1 MSRATD
7 LATTFAV
14 LLFTTAAAAQ
24 LESGTSSSTT
34 STVSKGSTDVSADNT
49 AAAATKADKK
59 DKITEVSF
67 NAGGLFAA
75 GNSRSA
81 AVTAGVRSR
90 VKRGDHQFTG
100 AAQANYARAATAV
113 NGSEAGQP
121 TETTVENVQALLR
134 YDWFFTKHWSLF
146 LQTAG
151 RHDRFQGLDLRY
163 QLAPGVAYYF
173 VQDDKA
179 QVWGEAGYDFQ
190 YDVRSDDY
198 IHNADGTPKL
208 DTDGKPLDKTEAVHN
223 ARLFLGLD
231 DKFFKG
237 VEFIAS
243 VEYLQ
248 DLVDGNTFRFVF
260 DSAIKA
266 QIAKH
271 FALATAVT
279 VLYEN
284 NPLPGVQNTDVMSAV
299 SLVYNMF

>member
-1 MSRATD
+1 MNPKVT
-7 LATTFAV
+7 LGI
-14 LLFTTAAAAQ
+14 LLTSSISFAQ
-24 LESGTSSSTT
+24 LESGSTSSSTGNVT
-34 STVSKGSTDVSADNT
+34 KGSTDVTADNT
-49 AAAATKADKK
+49 AAAAQKADKK

-67 NAGGLFAA
+67 NLGGLFAA

-81 AVTAGVRSR
+81 AMTAGVRSR

-121 TETTVENVQALLR
+121 TTTTVENVQALLR
-134 YDWFFTKHWSLF
+134 YDWFFAKNWSLF

-151 RHDRFQGLDLRY
+151 RHDRFQGLELRY

-173 VQDDKA
+173 MQNDKVQLWA
-179 QVWGEAGYDFQ
+179 EAGYDFQ
-190 YDVRSDDY
+190 YDIRSDDY
-198 IHNADGTPKL
+198 IKNADGTPKL
-208 DTDGKPLDKTEAVHN
+208 DTDGKPLEKTEAVHN
-223 ARLFLGLD
+223 ARLFFGLD
-231 DKFFKG
+231 HKLFKG
-237 VEFIAS
+237 IEFIAS

-248 DLVDGNTFRFVF
+248 DLADGNTFRFVF

-284 NPLPGVQNTDVMSAV
+284 NPLPGVDNTDVISAV
-299 SLVYNMF
+299 SLVYNLF